1 MPVPRLAS
9 ARLLRLVRQFPAV
22 GILGP
27 RQAGKSTL
35 AELSFPGWQR
45 FDLEDPID
53 FDRMRADPLLVLE
66 EFPRLVIDEAQ
77 RLPELFPIL
86 RALLDRRPRHKV
98 ALLGSASPRLVRGI
112 SESLTGRIGWIELGG
127 ISVLEHDAAL
137 LWPRGGFPR
146 VHWSRPRARPE
157 DWYPAWLRTSLEQ
170 DLPQLGV
177 HVSAQRMRA
186 LLTLIAHAQG
196 TTVSMSELGAP
207 LGVSYHTVAHLLDL
221 LEGVFLVRRLPPYF
235 ANIKKR
241 LVKSPK
247 LYVRDTGLLHS
258 LLGMGFTRK
267 RILSHPSVGASFET
281 FCIEQIIQHAQ
292 LADPGSQAFFFRT
305 HTGIEIDLVLALRGK
320 LWPIE
325 VKLGLGAPDLR
336 GLEAGMREL
345 GLSRGFVVFAGA
357 GARELRRGIEL
368 CGLEELLARLDIG
381 R

>member
-1 MPVPRLAS
+1 MPLERLAS
-9 ARLLRLVRQFPAV
+9 ARLLRLARQFPAV

-35 AELSFPGWQR
+35 AQLTFPGWQR
-45 FDLEDPID
+45 LDLEDPVD
-53 FDRMRADPLLVLE
+53 YDRLRADPLLLLE
-66 EFPRLVIDEAQ
+66 EHPRLVIDEAQ
-77 RLPELFPIL
+77 RMPELFPVL
-86 RALLDRRPRHKV
+86 RTVLDRHPRHKV

-112 SESLTGRIGWIELGG
+112 SESLTGRIGWLELAG
-127 ISVLEHDAAL
+127 ISVLEHDANL

-146 VHWSRPRARPE
+146 VHWSKPRARPE

-170 DLPQLGV
+170 DIPQLGV
-177 HVSAQRMRA
+177 SVSAQRLRA
-186 LLTLIAHAQG
+186 LLTLIANAQG

-221 LEGVFLVRRLPPYF
+221 LEGVFLVRRLPPFF

-241 LVKSPK
+241 IVKSPK
-247 LYVRDTGLLHS
+247 LYLRDTGLLHS

-267 RILSHPSVGASFET
+267 RLLMHPAVGASFET
-281 FCIEQIIQHAQ
+281 FCLEQIVQHAQ
-292 LADPGSQAFFFRT
+292 LADPGAQAFFFRT
-305 HTGIEIDLVLALRGK
+305 HTGIEIDLVLSLRGK

-325 VKLGLGAPDLR
+325 IKLGLGAPDVR

-345 GLSRGFVVFAGA
+345 GLSRGLVVYAGE
-357 GARELRRGIEL
+357 GSRELRRGIQL
-368 CGLEELLARLDIG
+368 CGLTEALGVLGIG